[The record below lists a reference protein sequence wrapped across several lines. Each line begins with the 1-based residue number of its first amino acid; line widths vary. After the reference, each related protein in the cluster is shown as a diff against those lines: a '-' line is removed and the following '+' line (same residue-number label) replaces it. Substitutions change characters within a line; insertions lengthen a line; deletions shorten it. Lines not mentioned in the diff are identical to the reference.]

1 MNLRLIIALSK
12 GRILKYY
19 LNQSTSYFN
28 LDYNTSNVHIITV
41 KILLMKS
48 SEGMMID
55 FACKEFNVEDVI
67 KCALNLT
74 KSDLKV
80 MKYFLNGID
89 QWVDTESLSRVL
101 DLDISTVQR
110 SVKKLHEKNILQR
123 SQQNLDGGGYIFRY
137 KTNSRTKI
145 KNIIMNVVNSWAE
158 RLGQELDKWESGE
171 I

>member
-1 MNLRLIIALSK
+1 
-12 GRILKYY
+12 
-19 LNQSTSYFN
+19 
-28 LDYNTSNVHIITV
+28 
-41 KILLMKS
+41 
-48 SEGMMID
+48 MID
-55 FACKEFNVEDVI
+55 FACKEFNVEDII